1 MGNGK
6 GYSAPPGTPGTMQR
20 EFVFP
25 FSANV
30 VRDPGGYVG
39 SDYRKRK
46 KVTAKGHTRQ
56 SQKRAD
62 RLKGRQFMKKFKGT
76 TRKTLLV

>member
-1 MGNGK
+1 MANKK
-6 GYSAPPGTPGTMQR
+6 GHELPPGVPPIMGR

-25 FSANV
+25 TGAK
-30 VRDPGGYVG
+30 DPGGYVG
-39 SDYRKRK
+39 NGYKKRK

-62 RLKGRQFMKKFKGT
+62 RLRSKQFMKKFKGK
-76 TRKTLLV
+76 TRPILV

>member
-6 GYSAPPGTPGTMQR
+6 GYSVPPGTPATMQR

-25 FSANV
+25 GV
-30 VRDPGGYVG
+30 KDPGGYAG
-39 SDYRKRK
+39 SYKKRK
-46 KVTAKGHTRQ
+46 KVTAKGHTWQ